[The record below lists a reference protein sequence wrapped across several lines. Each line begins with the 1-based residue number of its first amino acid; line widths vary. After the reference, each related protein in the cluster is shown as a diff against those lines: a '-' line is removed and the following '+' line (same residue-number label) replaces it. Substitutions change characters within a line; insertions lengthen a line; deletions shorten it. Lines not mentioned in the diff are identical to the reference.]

1 MPPETEKE
9 LGMPEDMTS
18 KIAEMLKGMGYKDV
32 RVDTGIVHY
41 TEIDG
46 TEHRLVEDV
55 KDERGKWCSQN
66 VKKYIVTRTDVS
78 YCPVCEMFDT
88 EAEAVEFVKKDFE
101 KLGFKWNER
110 YSMTDSEGSFP
121 LRESVDGTHEWDIHE
136 KGGAK

>member
-1 MPPETEKE
+1 
-9 LGMPEDMTS
+9 MPEDMTS

-66 VKKYIVTRTDVS
+66 EKKYIVTRTDVS

-88 EAEAVEFVKKDFE
+88 EEEAVEFVKNDFA
-101 KLGFKWNER
+101 KLGFKWENR
-110 YSMTDSEGSFP
+110 YSMTSEGAFP
-121 LRESVDGTHEWDIHE
+121 VCECEDGEYEWDIHV